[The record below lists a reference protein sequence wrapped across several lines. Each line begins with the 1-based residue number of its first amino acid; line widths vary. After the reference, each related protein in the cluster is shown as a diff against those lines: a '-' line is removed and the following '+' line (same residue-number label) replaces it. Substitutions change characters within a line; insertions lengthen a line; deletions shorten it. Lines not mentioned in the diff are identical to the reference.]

1 LAFTFVYG
9 GKYVFVFVGHIFF
22 ALVLVFA
29 GAMGLLALARGVHR
43 RDAAKRRERE
53 DRILR
58 RGSRLLARVL
68 GLRVHVEGSPPRGRF
83 LLVSNHL
90 SYLDVPAL
98 MSVLDAR
105 FLSKSEVASWPLLG
119 PVTRFVGTIFVDR
132 TRRTDLPRV
141 IDEIESTLD
150 EGRGVVFFPEGT
162 SSPGARVLPFKA
174 SLFQVAAVGRF
185 PVSCAAIRYRSFP
198 GDRPAAYS
206 LCWWGGMEF
215 GGHFLS
221 VLGMRGF
228 EVFMTFSE
236 TRVRDEDRKRLAA
249 AAQERVESV
258 FTPTCDASELDVD
271 GLSGAA
277 EEA

>member
-1 LAFTFVYG
+1 MRLLRV
-9 GKYVFVFVGHIFF
+9 VWRLP

-29 GAMGLLALARGVHR
+29 GAMALLALVRGGHR
-43 RDAAKRRERE
+43 RNAGKRRERE

-58 RGSRLLARVL
+58 SGSRLVARLLAM
-68 GLRVHVEGSPPRGRF
+68 RVHVDGPPPRGRF

-90 SYLDVPAL
+90 SYLDVIAL
-98 MSVLDAR
+98 MCVLDAR

-119 PVTRFVGTIFVDR
+119 WVTRFVGTIYVDR
-132 TRRTDLPRV
+132 KRRTDLPRV

-162 SSPGARVLPFKA
+162 SSPGTHVLPFKA
-174 SLFQVAAVGRF
+174 SLFQVAAVGRL
-185 PVSCAAIRYRSFP
+185 PVSCAALRYRSFP
-198 GDRPAAYS
+198 GERPAAYS

-215 GGHFLS
+215 GGHFLA

-228 EVFMTFSE
+228 EVFVTFSE
-236 TRVRDEDRKRLAA
+236 TSVLDEDRKRLAA
-249 AAQERVESV
+249 AAQSQVECV
-258 FTPTCDASELDVD
+258 FTRTCDPSELRE
-271 GLSGAA
+271 GELPGAV